1 MKTTALAI
9 DEECRARVP
18 WWDGIDMNPG
28 NIRLSADG
36 GLRLIDIFC
45 MDGAA
50 LYGQVLKD
58 ASVVRQRLPETEGG
72 QLLEIPYLGRE
83 TGPAELDALRE
94 AWTRS
99 DH

>member
-1 MKTTALAI
+1 MKTAALAI
-9 DEECRARVP
+9 DAEYRARVP

-50 LYGQVLKD
+50 LYAQVLTD
-58 ASVVRQRLPETEGG
+58 AAVVRDRLPETEGG
-72 QLLEIPYLGRE
+72 HLLEIPYLARE
-83 TGPAELDALRE
+83 TGSPELHALRD

-99 DH
+99 TS